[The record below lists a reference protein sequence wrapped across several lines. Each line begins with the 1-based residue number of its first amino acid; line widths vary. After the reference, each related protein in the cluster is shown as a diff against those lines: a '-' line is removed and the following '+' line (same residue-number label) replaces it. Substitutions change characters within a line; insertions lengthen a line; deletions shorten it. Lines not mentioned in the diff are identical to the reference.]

1 MDKVLENYTSALLK
15 HREAFKA
22 FQQAVKDIR
31 TTEELLKKTEKARDK
46 YEDALS
52 KKTALSQ

>member
-31 TTEELLKKTEKARDK
+31 TTEELLKKTE
-46 YEDALS
+46 
-52 KKTALSQ
+52 